1 MLLLGLEIYGKWKML
16 LKADAIYLFILMIK
30 LKLYI
35 RNTPIVNWFVFE
47 NWVRLKLENYI

>member
-47 NWVRLKLENYI
+47 N